1 MRLPNA
7 WVVAGL
13 AACLGAA
20 LGGGIAVVEAALRPW
35 AAGDVSAAS
44 RRSGPQPRV
53 AVPETAFMFGSVGLG
68 EKDSH
73 EFLIRNTGEAPLEL
87 TRGTTSCSCTVS
99 DFEASEGGSATAKV
113 VPPGGTTKLRVTW
126 RGKGPGGHFRQ
137 EASVLTNDPNEPRIT
152 FTVQGI
158 VTKTFKL
165 SPPVI
170 ALPRLTANEGHRE
183 TVKVFSFGTEA
194 PRVESL
200 TLTDEKTAPFFTVA
214 WEAMEADAIAAEPA
228 ATGGFQ
234 VSVEIRPGI
243 PLGAFQQTISAV
255 FRTPE
260 EVRVEIPVQGSISGD
275 LSLAGPRWDSTR
287 ETLLLGSIPGRIG
300 GQAAL
305 FLTAKGAHRHAV
317 RPVVEEVVPA
327 SLQVVVGEAKPV
339 GSGNV
344 IRIPLEITIPPG
356 SAPANH
362 ICSPQAPAG
371 KIVLRTGHPDSPVL
385 TIPVCVV
392 VEP

>member
-1 MRLPNA
+1 
-7 WVVAGL
+7 
-13 AACLGAA
+13 
-20 LGGGIAVVEAALRPW
+20 
-35 AAGDVSAAS
+35 
-44 RRSGPQPRV
+44 
-53 AVPETAFMFGSVGLG
+53 
-68 EKDSH
+68 
-73 EFLIRNTGEAPLEL
+73 
-87 TRGTTSCSCTVS
+87 
-99 DFEASEGGSATAKV
+99 
-113 VPPGGTTKLRVTW
+113 
-126 RGKGPGGHFRQ
+126 
-137 EASVLTNDPNEPRIT
+137 
-152 FTVQGI
+152 
-158 VTKTFKL
+158 
-165 SPPVI
+165 
-170 ALPRLTANEGHRE
+170 
-183 TVKVFSFGTEA
+183 
-194 PRVESL
+194 
-200 TLTDEKTAPFFTVA
+200 
-214 WEAMEADAIAAEPA
+214 
-228 ATGGFQ
+228 
-234 VSVEIRPGI
+234 
-243 PLGAFQQTISAV
+243 
-255 FRTPE
+255 
-260 EVRVEIPVQGSISGD
+260 VEIPVQGSISGD